1 MVYLGG
7 PIDPRRRRRIGLYL
21 HDPPPGYSPPRPR
34 MPLKDRQRQA
44 REDWILLRVLTVVLV
59 PTVVA
64 VLVIVSLMI
73 AMRS

>member
-1 MVYLGG
+1 
-7 PIDPRRRRRIGLYL
+7 
-21 HDPPPGYSPPRPR
+21 